1 MAKPKFVASE
11 MKEAIEDQLK
21 RVNHHTAAF

>member
-1 MAKPKFVASE
+1 MAKPKFVATE

-21 RVNHHTAAF
+21 QVNHHTATL